1 MFHNPYSMFS
11 KFHIPWFLA
20 MFHTPCFILHTGSV
34 INKVVGSLVGLL
46 GLFLCLFGHRLFDFG
61 KELLVRGS

>member
-1 MFHNPYSMFS
+1 MVSGYMFH
-11 KFHIPWFLA
+11 A
-20 MFHTPCFILHTGSV
+20 PCFIFHTGSV

-61 KELLVRGS
+61 KKLLVRGSYNL